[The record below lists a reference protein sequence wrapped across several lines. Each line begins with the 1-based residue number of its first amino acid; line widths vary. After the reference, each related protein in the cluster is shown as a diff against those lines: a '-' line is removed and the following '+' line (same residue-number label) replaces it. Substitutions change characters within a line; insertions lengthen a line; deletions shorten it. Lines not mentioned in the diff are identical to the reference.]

1 MNSID
6 IQSIVLALKENKDK
20 DFLKQNSQE
29 TNIEDDNINVLPTES
44 NNPEDDSIDKKSQEL
59 QEDGEGID
67 LSWFSS
73 IKVPKKEIVKMEQ
86 PTYKDEKC
94 IYPQKEIDQALISI
108 NKLKIK

>member
-6 IQSIVLALKENKDK
+6 IQSIALVLKENRDK

-44 NNPEDDSIDKKSQEL
+44 NNPEDDSIDNKSQEL
-59 QEDGEGID
+59 PEDGGGID

-73 IKVPKKEIVKMEQ
+73 IEVPKKEIVKMEQ
-86 PTYKDEKC
+86 PAYTDQKICYT
-94 IYPQKEIDQALISI
+94 QKEIDQALISI
-108 NKLKIK
+108 NPLKK